1 VSLTVKQLH
10 PLFAAEV
17 TGIDLHLL
25 TDPDLPK
32 AVERVMDGYAVSVLR
47 RQMID
52 DEQQVRFT
60 RLYGDLEVQPDVR
73 STVIAETESPRIRH
87 REIFDVSNL
96 DQAGRV
102 LPPGDDR
109 RSYALGNQLWHT
121 DSSFRQ
127 LSATYSML
135 SARIIPPVGGDTEFV
150 DTRAVYDALP
160 EVTKNRIEDLVAEHS
175 IWHSRSLY
183 GGYQPSPDE
192 IRARPPA
199 RHQLVRR
206 HSGSGRKA
214 LYIARHISHI
224 VGWPMAEGQALIDE
238 LIDFA
243 TQPEFVYSHKWRVGD
258 LVIWDNRCT
267 MHRATP
273 FDDMG
278 LPRDM
283 RRTTVREK
291 VAVVP

>member
-1 VSLTVKQLH
+1 MSLTVKQLH

-160 EVTKNRIEDLVAEHS
+160 EVTKIVS
-175 IWHSRSLY
+175 KIWSLNIRF
-183 GGYQPSPDE
+183 GIRALCTGAINPPRTE

-199 RHQLVRR
+199 RHRLVRR

-243 TQPEFVYSHKWRVGD
+243 T
-258 LVIWDNRCT
+258 
-267 MHRATP
+267 
-273 FDDMG
+273 
-278 LPRDM
+278 
-283 RRTTVREK
+283 
-291 VAVVP
+291 